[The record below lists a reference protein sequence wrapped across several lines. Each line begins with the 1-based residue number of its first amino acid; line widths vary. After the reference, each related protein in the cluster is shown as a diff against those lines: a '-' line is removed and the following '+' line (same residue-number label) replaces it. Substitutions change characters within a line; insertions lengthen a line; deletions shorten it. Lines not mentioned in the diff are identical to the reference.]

1 MRRKVR
7 LEIRQRVPVCSSV
20 RLPPRNN
27 CAIEQVRKNLL
38 PEPAQLQQVNY
49 FAEAMV
55 AGNLR
60 GNVVT
65 VVQALQQN
73 VLEEFAHY
81 SIKRQTIRRSAL
93 ENGGGGGGNLHDSQ
107 WGFENRVAA
116 LANVAGNVNAFTHS
130 HSC

>member
-27 CAIEQVRKNLL
+27 CAIEQVRANLL
-38 PEPAQLQQVNY
+38 PEPAQLQQANY

-55 AGNLR
+55 AGNLL

-65 VVQALQQN
+65 VVQVLQQD
-73 VLEEFAHY
+73 VSEEFANC

-93 ENGGGGGGNLHDSQ
+93 ENGGRGG
-107 WGFENRVAA
+107 FA
-116 LANVAGNVNAFTHS
+116 LLPVGL
-130 HSC
+130 